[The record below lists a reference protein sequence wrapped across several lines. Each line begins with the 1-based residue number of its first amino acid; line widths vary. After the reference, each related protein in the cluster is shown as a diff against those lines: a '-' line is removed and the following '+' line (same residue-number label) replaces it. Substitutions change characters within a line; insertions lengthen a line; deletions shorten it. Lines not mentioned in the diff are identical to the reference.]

1 MRWYFRNKKTKA
13 EFLNEGFVKTL
24 FELILWELIELI
36 RVLYNIIIT
45 TKSNIYV
52 DFETDLI
59 RHSIVQFLGILTE
72 NFKRS
77 VELYKVQSYTF
88 CLSGSPL

>member
-24 FELILWELIELI
+24 FELVLWELIELI
-36 RVLYNIIIT
+36 RVLYSIIIT
-45 TKSNIYV
+45 TKSTIYV

-77 VELYKVQSYTF
+77 VELYKV
-88 CLSGSPL
+88 